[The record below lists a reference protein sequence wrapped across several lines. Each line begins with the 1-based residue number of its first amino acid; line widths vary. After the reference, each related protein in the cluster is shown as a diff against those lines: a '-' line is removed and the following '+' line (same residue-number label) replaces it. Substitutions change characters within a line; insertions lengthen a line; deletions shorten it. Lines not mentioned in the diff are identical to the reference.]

1 MSRAKISKMLKTKKT
16 LTGVHEASVDSREID
31 LIQPEPVPTK
41 SVKKEKNLTRV
52 RGLLD
57 RLLTSFPCTK
67 AKGTKKRGDIP
78 PSAAAPIEKSKWP
91 EVPEIPLFTNEA
103 MTRRNPVS
111 SPFVSTTIN
120 YPTLPEDNIGTI
132 TQKDFRKGVEVKKKN
147 WWTNTTTKKILLYF
161 QKFPMQE
168 DRWETSIE
176 KTIQGLPKRNL
187 HSKRF

>member
-1 MSRAKISKMLKTKKT
+1 MLKTKKT
-16 LTGVHEASVDSREID
+16 PSSVRKASVDSREVD
-31 LIQPEPVPTK
+31 LVQPEPVPTK

-91 EVPEIPLFTNEA
+91 EVSEIPSFANET
-103 MTRRNPVS
+103 MTKQNPELS
-111 SPFVSTTIN
+111 SFFSTTIN

-132 TQKDFRKGVEVKKKN
+132 TQKDFRKDVEVKRKFDEPIQLRRRSFFIFRSFQC
-147 WWTNTTTKKILLYF
+147 KKIG
-161 QKFPMQE
+161 
-168 DRWETSIE
+168 E
-176 KTIQGLPKRNL
+176 KHQLK
-187 HSKRF
+187 K